1 MNYNIGKKFLISQKN
16 FSMNLVIVESPAK
29 AKTIKKFLGNDFE
42 VESSYGHITDLAK
55 KDMGINMKTLE
66 PIYQVSA
73 DKKEIVKKLKSLAK
87 KADTV
92 WLASDEDR
100 EGEAIAWHLFNELNL
115 KSENTKRI
123 VFHEI
128 TKNAIQKAIQNPRN
142 IDINLVNAQQAR
154 RVLDRLVGFEMS
166 PILWSKIKAGLSA
179 GRVQSVAVRLICERE
194 EKIEKFIPIP
204 TYKVEAV
211 FYNKSNNLLKSKLNT
226 DFEDYSQAL
235 DFIQR
240 AKGKTFTISN
250 VETRPSKRSP
260 SAPFTTSTLQQEA
273 SKLGFSV
280 SRTMML
286 AQQLYELGYITY
298 MRTDSV
304 NLSEEA
310 LHSAKDVI
318 IKQFGNEYLNTRQ
331 YTTKNKSAQEAHE
344 AIRPTNLS
352 IQEAGADDSQKKL
365 YHLIW
370 RRTLASQ
377 MADAKLERTII
388 DISNPHLKEKFV
400 TKGEVIVFDGFLKVY
415 QIQKEEDSADEDNNE
430 GLLPVVE
437 KGEEVQLSQII
448 GEEKFSRPAA
458 RYNEASLVKK
468 LEELG
473 IGRPSTYAPT
483 ISTIQ
488 KRQYV
493 EIRDLDPNQRE
504 VKKILLKDNTIKE
517 FVEVENYGADRR
529 KLMPTDIGLVVNEF
543 LTEHFPTIL
552 DYGFTAKV
560 EEDFDNIAGGNENWK
575 EMLTGFYD
583 DFHPHVEEVK
593 ETAERATGERLLG
606 QDPKSGKNI
615 YARIGRFGPMIQ
627 MGETEDEE
635 KPKFAGLMKGQHIN
649 SITLEEALKLFE
661 LPKYLGDY
669 EDKKV
674 EVNTGRF
681 GPYVKHNSKFFSLK
695 PKEGDEI
702 STITLERAIEL
713 IEDKREAD
721 RNKFIKSFET
731 EDPIIEILNG
741 RWGPYIKQGKENYK
755 IPKDTEADKLTLEE
769 VKKLISESLN
779 KTKSKTKTK
788 KK

>member
-1 MNYNIGKKFLISQKN
+1 
-16 FSMNLVIVESPAK
+16 MNLVIVESPAK

-55 KDMGINMKTLE
+55 KDMGIDMKTLE
-66 PIYQVSA
+66 PIYQVSS
-73 DKKEIVKKLKSLAK
+73 DKKEVVKKLKSLAK

-100 EGEAIAWHLFNELNL
+100 EGEAIAWHLFNELQL

-194 EKIEKFIPIP
+194 KEIEKFIPVP
-204 TYKVEAV
+204 TYKVEAD
-211 FYNKSNNLLKSKLNT
+211 FYNKSHNLLKSKLNT
-226 DFEDYSQAL
+226 DFQDYSKAL

-240 AKGKTFTISN
+240 AQGKRFTISN

-273 SKLGFSV
+273 AKLGFSV

-286 AQQLYELGYITY
+286 AQQLYESGYITY

-310 LHSAKDVI
+310 LNSAKDVI
-318 IKQFGNEYLNTRQ
+318 IGQYGKEYLNTRQ

-352 IQEAGADDSQKKL
+352 VQEAGADDSQKKL

-377 MADAKLERTII
+377 MADAKLERTIV
-388 DISNPHLKEKFV
+388 DISNPELKEKFV

-458 RYNEASLVKK
+458 RYNEASLVRK

-493 EIRDLDPNQRE
+493 EIRDLDPKQRE
-504 VKKILLKDNTIKE
+504 VKKILLKDDTIKE
-517 FVEVENYGADRR
+517 SLEIENYGADRR

-606 QDPKSGKNI
+606 QDPISGKNI

-713 IEDKREAD
+713 IEAKREAD
-721 RNKFIKSFET
+721 RNKFIKAFES

-755 IPKDTEADKLTLEE
+755 IPKDKEADKLTLED
-769 VKKLISESLN
+769 VKKLISESGSKTKPKS
-779 KTKSKTKTK
+779 KTKSKK
-788 KK
+788 K

>member
-1 MNYNIGKKFLISQKN
+1 
-16 FSMNLVIVESPAK
+16 MNLVIVESPAK
-29 AKTIKKFLGNDFE
+29 AKTIKKFLGKDFE

-55 KDMGINMKTLE
+55 KDMGIDMKTLE
-66 PIYQVSA
+66 PIYQVST
-73 DKKEIVKKLKSLAK
+73 DKKEVVKKLKSLAK

-128 TKNAIQKAIQNPRN
+128 TKNAIQKAIQNPRT

-166 PILWSKIKAGLSA
+166 PILWSKVKAGLSA

-194 EKIEKFIPIP
+194 KEIEKFIPVPI
-204 TYKVEAV
+204 YKVEAD
-211 FYNKSNNLLKSKLNT
+211 FYNKSKNLLKSKLNT
-226 DFEDYSQAL
+226 DFADYSQAL

-240 AKGKTFTISN
+240 AKGKIFSISN

-280 SRTMML
+280 SRTMMI
-286 AQQLYELGYITY
+286 AQQLYESGYITY

-310 LHSAKDVI
+310 INSAKSVI
-318 IKQFGNEYLNTRQ
+318 VKNFGNEYLHTRQ

-352 IQEAGADDSQKKL
+352 MQEAGADDSQKKL

-377 MADAKLERTII
+377 MSDARLERTIV
-388 DISNPHLKEKFV
+388 DISASDLKEKFI
-400 TKGEVIVFDGFLKVY
+400 TKGEVIIFDGFLKVY
-415 QIQKEEDSADEDNNE
+415 QIQKDEDSPEEDNE
-430 GLLPVVE
+430 GLLPKVE
-437 KGEEVQLSQII
+437 KGEIVQLSQII
-448 GEEKFSRPAA
+448 GEEKFSRPAP
-458 RYNEASLVKK
+458 RYNEASLVRK

-493 EIRDLDPNQRE
+493 EIRDLDPKQRE
-504 VKKILLKDNTIKE
+504 VKKILLKNDNIKE
-517 FVEVENYGADRR
+517 KIEVENYGGDRR

-575 EMLTGFYD
+575 EMLSGFYS

-606 QDPKSGKNI
+606 QDPISGKNI

-627 MGETEDEE
+627 MGETEEEE

-661 LPKYLGDY
+661 LPRYLGDY

-702 STITLERAIEL
+702 ATITLDRAIEL
-713 IEDKREAD
+713 IEAKREAD
-721 RNKFIKSFET
+721 KNKFIKAFET

-741 RWGPYIKQGKENYK
+741 RWGPYIKQGKENFK
-755 IPKDTEADKLTLEE
+755 IPKEVEVDKLTLED
-769 VKKLISESLN
+769 VKKIISETGS
-779 KTKSKTKTK
+779 KAKAKSKTKK
-788 KK
+788 K

>member
-1 MNYNIGKKFLISQKN
+1 MH
-16 FSMNLVIVESPAK
+16 MNLVIVESPAK
-29 AKTIKKFLGNDFE
+29 AKTIKKFLGKDFE

-55 KDMGINMKTLE
+55 KDMGIDMKTLE
-66 PIYQVSA
+66 PIYQVST
-73 DKKEIVKKLKSLAK
+73 DKKEVVKKLKSLAK

-128 TKNAIQKAIQNPRN
+128 TKNAIQKAIQNPRT

-166 PILWSKIKAGLSA
+166 PILWSKVKAGLSA

-194 EKIEKFIPIP
+194 KEIEKFIPVPI
-204 TYKVEAV
+204 YKVEAD
-211 FYNKSNNLLKSKLNT
+211 FYNKSKNLLKSKLNT
-226 DFEDYSQAL
+226 DFADYSQAL

-240 AKGKTFTISN
+240 AKGKIFSISN

-280 SRTMML
+280 SRTMMI
-286 AQQLYELGYITY
+286 AQQLYESGYITY

-310 LHSAKDVI
+310 INSAKSVI
-318 IKQFGNEYLNTRQ
+318 VKNFGNEYLHTRQ

-352 IQEAGADDSQKKL
+352 VQEAGADDSQKKL

-377 MADAKLERTII
+377 MSDARLERTIV
-388 DISNPHLKEKFV
+388 DISASDLKEKFI
-400 TKGEVIVFDGFLKVY
+400 TKGEVIIFDGFLKVY
-415 QIQKEEDSADEDNNE
+415 QIQKDEDSPEEDNE
-430 GLLPVVE
+430 GLLPKVE
-437 KGEEVQLSQII
+437 KGEIVQLSQII
-448 GEEKFSRPAA
+448 GEEKFSRPAP
-458 RYNEASLVKK
+458 RYNEASLVRK

-493 EIRDLDPNQRE
+493 EIRDLDPKQRE
-504 VKKILLKDNTIKE
+504 VKKILLKNDNIKE
-517 FVEVENYGADRR
+517 KIEVENYGGDRR

-575 EMLTGFYD
+575 EMLSGFYS

-606 QDPKSGKNI
+606 QDPISGKNI

-627 MGETEDEE
+627 MGETEEEE

-661 LPKYLGDY
+661 LPRYLGDY

-702 STITLERAIEL
+702 ATITLDRAIEL
-713 IEDKREAD
+713 IEAKREAD
-721 RNKFIKSFET
+721 KNKFIKAFET

-741 RWGPYIKQGKENYK
+741 RWGPYIKQGKENFK
-755 IPKDTEADKLTLEE
+755 IPKEVEVDKLTLED
-769 VKKLISESLN
+769 VKKIISETGS
-779 KTKSKTKTK
+779 KAKSKSKTKK
-788 KK
+788 K

>member
-1 MNYNIGKKFLISQKN
+1 
-16 FSMNLVIVESPAK
+16 MNLVIVESPAK
-29 AKTIKKFLGNDFE
+29 AKTIKKFLGKDFE

-55 KDMGINMKTLE
+55 KDMGIDMKTLE
-66 PIYQVSA
+66 PIYQVST
-73 DKKEIVKKLKSLAK
+73 DKKEVVKKLKSLAK

-128 TKNAIQKAIQNPRN
+128 TKNAIQKAIQNPRT

-166 PILWSKIKAGLSA
+166 PILWSKVKAGLSA

-194 EKIEKFIPIP
+194 KEIEKFIPVPI
-204 TYKVEAV
+204 YKVEAD
-211 FYNKSNNLLKSKLNT
+211 FYNKSKNLLKSKLNT
-226 DFEDYSQAL
+226 DFADYSQAL

-240 AKGKTFTISN
+240 AKGKIFSISN

-280 SRTMML
+280 SRTMMI
-286 AQQLYELGYITY
+286 AQQLYESGYITY

-310 LHSAKDVI
+310 INSAKSVI
-318 IKQFGNEYLNTRQ
+318 VKNFGNEYLHTRQ

-352 IQEAGADDSQKKL
+352 MQEAGADDSQKKL

-377 MADAKLERTII
+377 MSDARLERTIV
-388 DISNPHLKEKFV
+388 DISASDLKEKFI
-400 TKGEVIVFDGFLKVY
+400 TKGEVIIFDGFLKVY
-415 QIQKEEDSADEDNNE
+415 QIQKDEDSPEEDNE
-430 GLLPVVE
+430 GLLPKVE
-437 KGEEVQLSQII
+437 KGEIVQLSQII
-448 GEEKFSRPAA
+448 GEEKFSRPAP
-458 RYNEASLVKK
+458 RYNEASLVRK

-493 EIRDLDPNQRE
+493 EIRDLDPKQRE
-504 VKKILLKDNTIKE
+504 VKKILLKNDNIKE
-517 FVEVENYGADRR
+517 TIEVENYGGDRR

-575 EMLTGFYD
+575 EMLSGFYS

-606 QDPKSGKNI
+606 QDPISGKNI

-627 MGETEDEE
+627 MGETEEEE

-661 LPKYLGDY
+661 LPRYLGDY

-702 STITLERAIEL
+702 ATITLDRAIEL
-713 IEDKREAD
+713 IEAKREAD
-721 RNKFIKSFET
+721 KNKFIKAFET

-741 RWGPYIKQGKENYK
+741 RWGPYIKQGKENFK
-755 IPKDTEADKLTLEE
+755 IPKEVEVDKLTLED
-769 VKKLISESLN
+769 VKKIISETGS
-779 KTKSKTKTK
+779 KAKSKSKTKK
-788 KK
+788 K

>member
-1 MNYNIGKKFLISQKN
+1 
-16 FSMNLVIVESPAK
+16 MNLVIVESPAK
-29 AKTIKKFLGNDFE
+29 AKTIKKFLGKDFE

-55 KDMGINMKTLE
+55 KDMGIDMKTLE
-66 PIYQVSA
+66 PIYQVST
-73 DKKEIVKKLKSLAK
+73 DKKEVVKKLKSLAK

-128 TKNAIQKAIQNPRN
+128 TKNAIQKAIQNPRT

-166 PILWSKIKAGLSA
+166 PILWSKVKAGLSA

-194 EKIEKFIPIP
+194 KEIEKFIPVPI
-204 TYKVEAV
+204 YKVEAD
-211 FYNKSNNLLKSKLNT
+211 FYNKSKNLLKSKLNT
-226 DFEDYSQAL
+226 DFADYSQAL

-240 AKGKTFTISN
+240 AKGKIFSISN

-280 SRTMML
+280 SRTMMI
-286 AQQLYELGYITY
+286 AQQLYESGYITY

-310 LHSAKDVI
+310 INSAKGVI
-318 IKQFGNEYLNTRQ
+318 VENFGNEYLHTRQ

-352 IQEAGADDSQKKL
+352 MQEAGADDSQKKL

-377 MADAKLERTII
+377 MSDARLERTIV
-388 DISNPHLKEKFV
+388 DISASDLKEKFI
-400 TKGEVIVFDGFLKVY
+400 TKGEVIIFDGFLKVY
-415 QIQKEEDSADEDNNE
+415 QIQKDEDSPEEDNE
-430 GLLPVVE
+430 GLLPKVE
-437 KGEEVQLSQII
+437 KGEIVQLSQII
-448 GEEKFSRPAA
+448 GEEKFSRPAP
-458 RYNEASLVKK
+458 RYNEASLVRK

-493 EIRDLDPNQRE
+493 EIRDLDPKQRE
-504 VKKILLKDNTIKE
+504 VKKILLKNDNIKE
-517 FVEVENYGADRR
+517 KIEVENYGGDRR

-575 EMLTGFYD
+575 EMLSGFYS

-606 QDPKSGKNI
+606 QDPISGKNI

-627 MGETEDEE
+627 MGETEEEE

-661 LPKYLGDY
+661 LPRYLGDY

-702 STITLERAIEL
+702 ATITLDRAIEL
-713 IEDKREAD
+713 IEAKREAD
-721 RNKFIKSFET
+721 KNKFIKAFET

-741 RWGPYIKQGKENYK
+741 RWGPYIKQGKENFK
-755 IPKDTEADKLTLEE
+755 IPKEVEVDKLTLED
-769 VKKLISESLN
+769 VKKIISETGS
-779 KTKSKTKTK
+779 KAKAKSKTKK
-788 KK
+788 K

>member
-1 MNYNIGKKFLISQKN
+1 
-16 FSMNLVIVESPAK
+16 MNLVIVESPAK
-29 AKTIKKFLGNDFE
+29 AKTIKKFLGKDFE

-55 KDMGINMKTLE
+55 KDMGIDMKTLE
-66 PIYQVSA
+66 PIYQVST
-73 DKKEIVKKLKSLAK
+73 DKKEVVKKLKSLAK

-128 TKNAIQKAIQNPRN
+128 TKNAIQKAIQNPRT

-166 PILWSKIKAGLSA
+166 PILWSKVKAGLSA

-194 EKIEKFIPIP
+194 KEIEKFIPVPI
-204 TYKVEAV
+204 YKVEAD
-211 FYNKSNNLLKSKLNT
+211 FYNKSKNLLKSKLNT
-226 DFEDYSQAL
+226 DFADYSQAL

-240 AKGKTFTISN
+240 AKGKIFSISN

-280 SRTMML
+280 SRTMMI
-286 AQQLYELGYITY
+286 AQQLYESGYITY

-310 LHSAKDVI
+310 INSAKSVI
-318 IKQFGNEYLNTRQ
+318 VKNFGNEYLHTRQ

-352 IQEAGADDSQKKL
+352 MQEAGADDSQKKL

-377 MADAKLERTII
+377 MSDARLERTIV
-388 DISNPHLKEKFV
+388 DISASDLKEKFI
-400 TKGEVIVFDGFLKVY
+400 TKGEVIIFDGFLKVY
-415 QIQKEEDSADEDNNE
+415 QIQKDEDSPEEDNE
-430 GLLPVVE
+430 GLLPKVE
-437 KGEEVQLSQII
+437 KGEIVQLLQII
-448 GEEKFSRPAA
+448 GEEKFSRPAP
-458 RYNEASLVKK
+458 RYNEASLVRK

-493 EIRDLDPNQRE
+493 EIRDLDPKQRE
-504 VKKILLKDNTIKE
+504 VKKILLKNDNIKE
-517 FVEVENYGADRR
+517 TIEVENYGGDRR

-575 EMLTGFYD
+575 EMLSGFYS

-606 QDPKSGKNI
+606 QDPISGKNI

-627 MGETEDEE
+627 MGETEEEE

-661 LPKYLGDY
+661 LPRYLGDY

-702 STITLERAIEL
+702 ATITLDRAIEL
-713 IEDKREAD
+713 IEAKREAD
-721 RNKFIKSFET
+721 KNKFIKAFET

-741 RWGPYIKQGKENYK
+741 RWGPYIKQGKENFK
-755 IPKDTEADKLTLEE
+755 IPKEVEVDKLTLED
-769 VKKLISESLN
+769 VKKIISETGS
-779 KTKSKTKTK
+779 KAKSKSKTKK
-788 KK
+788 K

>member
-1 MNYNIGKKFLISQKN
+1 
-16 FSMNLVIVESPAK
+16 MNLVIVESPAK
-29 AKTIKKFLGNDFE
+29 AKTIKKFLGKDFE

-55 KDMGINMKTLE
+55 KDMGIDMKTLE
-66 PIYQVSA
+66 PIYQVST
-73 DKKEIVKKLKSLAK
+73 DKKEVVKKLKSLAK

-128 TKNAIQKAIQNPRN
+128 TKNAIQKAIQNPRT

-166 PILWSKIKAGLSA
+166 PILWSKVKAGLSA

-194 EKIEKFIPIP
+194 KEIEKFIPVPI
-204 TYKVEAV
+204 YKVEAD
-211 FYNKSNNLLKSKLNT
+211 FYNKSKNLLKSKLNT
-226 DFEDYSQAL
+226 DFADYSQAL

-240 AKGKTFTISN
+240 AKGKIFSISN

-280 SRTMML
+280 SRTMMI
-286 AQQLYELGYITY
+286 AQQLYESGYITY

-310 LHSAKDVI
+310 INSAKSVI
-318 IKQFGNEYLNTRQ
+318 VKNFGNEYLHTRQ

-352 IQEAGADDSQKKL
+352 MQEAGADDSQKKL

-377 MADAKLERTII
+377 MSDARLERTIV
-388 DISNPHLKEKFV
+388 DISASDLKEKFI
-400 TKGEVIVFDGFLKVY
+400 TKGEVIIFDGFLKVY
-415 QIQKEEDSADEDNNE
+415 QIQKDEDSPEEDNE
-430 GLLPVVE
+430 GLLPKVE
-437 KGEEVQLSQII
+437 KGEIVQLLQII
-448 GEEKFSRPAA
+448 GEEKFSRPAP
-458 RYNEASLVKK
+458 RYNEASLVRK

-493 EIRDLDPNQRE
+493 EIRDLDPKQRE
-504 VKKILLKDNTIKE
+504 VKKILLKNDNIKE
-517 FVEVENYGADRR
+517 TIEVENYGGDRR

-575 EMLTGFYD
+575 EMLSGFYS

-606 QDPKSGKNI
+606 QDPISGKNI

-627 MGETEDEE
+627 MGETEEEE

-661 LPKYLGDY
+661 LPRYLGDY

-681 GPYVKHNSKFFSLK
+681 GPYVKHNNKFFSLK

-702 STITLERAIEL
+702 ATITLDRAIEL
-713 IEDKREAD
+713 IEAKREAD
-721 RNKFIKSFET
+721 KNKFIKAFET

-741 RWGPYIKQGKENYK
+741 RWGPYIKQGKENFK
-755 IPKDTEADKLTLEE
+755 IPKEVEVDKLTLED
-769 VKKLISESLN
+769 VKKIISETGS
-779 KTKSKTKTK
+779 KAKSKSKTKK
-788 KK
+788 K

>member
-1 MNYNIGKKFLISQKN
+1 
-16 FSMNLVIVESPAK
+16 
-29 AKTIKKFLGNDFE
+29 
-42 VESSYGHITDLAK
+42 
-55 KDMGINMKTLE
+55 MKTLE
-66 PIYQVSA
+66 PIYQVST
-73 DKKEIVKKLKSLAK
+73 DKKEVVKKLKSLAK

-128 TKNAIQKAIQNPRN
+128 TKNAIQKAIQNPRT

-166 PILWSKIKAGLSA
+166 PILWSKVKAGLSA

-194 EKIEKFIPIP
+194 KEIEKFIPVPI
-204 TYKVEAV
+204 YKVEAD
-211 FYNKSNNLLKSKLNT
+211 FYNKSKNLLKSKLNT
-226 DFEDYSQAL
+226 DFADYSQAL

-240 AKGKTFTISN
+240 AKGKIFSISN

-280 SRTMML
+280 SRTMMI
-286 AQQLYELGYITY
+286 AQQLYESGYITY

-310 LHSAKDVI
+310 INSAKGVI
-318 IKQFGNEYLNTRQ
+318 VENFGNEYLHTRQ

-352 IQEAGADDSQKKL
+352 VQEAGADDSQKKL

-377 MADAKLERTII
+377 MSDARLERTIV
-388 DISNPHLKEKFV
+388 DISASDLKEKFI
-400 TKGEVIVFDGFLKVY
+400 TKGEVIIFDGFLKVY
-415 QIQKEEDSADEDNNE
+415 QIQKDEDSPEEDNE
-430 GLLPVVE
+430 GLLPKVE
-437 KGEEVQLSQII
+437 KGEIVQLSQII
-448 GEEKFSRPAA
+448 GEEKFSRPAP
-458 RYNEASLVKK
+458 RYNEASLVRK

-493 EIRDLDPNQRE
+493 EIRDLDPKQRE
-504 VKKILLKDNTIKE
+504 VKKILLKNDNIKE
-517 FVEVENYGADRR
+517 KIEVENYGGDRR

-575 EMLTGFYD
+575 EMLSGFYS

-606 QDPKSGKNI
+606 QDPISGKNI

-627 MGETEDEE
+627 MGETEEEE

-661 LPKYLGDY
+661 LPRYLGDY

-702 STITLERAIEL
+702 ATITLDRAIEL
-713 IEDKREAD
+713 IEAKREAD
-721 RNKFIKSFET
+721 KNKFIKAFET

-741 RWGPYIKQGKENYK
+741 RWGPYIKQGKENFK
-755 IPKDTEADKLTLEE
+755 IPKEVEVDKLTLED
-769 VKKLISESLN
+769 VKKIISETGS
-779 KTKSKTKTK
+779 KAKAKSKTKK
-788 KK
+788 K

>member
-1 MNYNIGKKFLISQKN
+1 
-16 FSMNLVIVESPAK
+16 MNLVIVESPAK
-29 AKTIKKFLGNDFE
+29 AKTIKKFLGKDFE

-55 KDMGINMKTLE
+55 KDMGIDMKTLE
-66 PIYQVSA
+66 PIYQVST
-73 DKKEIVKKLKSLAK
+73 DKKEVVKKLKSLAK

-128 TKNAIQKAIQNPRN
+128 TKNAIQKAIQNPRT

-166 PILWSKIKAGLSA
+166 PILWSKVKAGLSA

-194 EKIEKFIPIP
+194 KEIEKFIPVPI
-204 TYKVEAV
+204 YKVEAD
-211 FYNKSNNLLKSKLNT
+211 FYNKSKNLLKSKLNT
-226 DFEDYSQAL
+226 DFADYSQAL

-240 AKGKTFTISN
+240 AKGKIFSISN

-280 SRTMML
+280 SRTMMI
-286 AQQLYELGYITY
+286 AQQLYESGYITY

-310 LHSAKDVI
+310 INSAKSVI
-318 IKQFGNEYLNTRQ
+318 VKNFGNEYLHTRQ

-352 IQEAGADDSQKKL
+352 MQEAGADDSQKKL

-377 MADAKLERTII
+377 MSDARLERTIV
-388 DISNPHLKEKFV
+388 DISASDLKEEFI
-400 TKGEVIVFDGFLKVY
+400 TKGEVIIFDGFLKVY
-415 QIQKEEDSADEDNNE
+415 QIQKDEDSPEEDNE
-430 GLLPVVE
+430 GLLPKVE
-437 KGEEVQLSQII
+437 KGEIVQLSQII
-448 GEEKFSRPAA
+448 GEEKFSRPAP
-458 RYNEASLVKK
+458 RYNEASLVRK

-493 EIRDLDPNQRE
+493 EIRDLDPKQRE
-504 VKKILLKDNTIKE
+504 VKKILLKNDNIKE
-517 FVEVENYGADRR
+517 TIEVENYGGDRR

-575 EMLTGFYD
+575 EMLSGFYS

-606 QDPKSGKNI
+606 QDPISGKNI

-627 MGETEDEE
+627 MGETEEEE

-661 LPKYLGDY
+661 LPRYLGDY

-702 STITLERAIEL
+702 ATITLDRAIEL
-713 IEDKREAD
+713 IEAKREAD
-721 RNKFIKSFET
+721 KNKFIKAFET
-731 EDPIIEILNG
+731 ENPIIEILNG
-741 RWGPYIKQGKENYK
+741 RWGPYIKQGKENFK
-755 IPKDTEADKLTLEE
+755 IPKEVEVDKLTLED
-769 VKKLISESLN
+769 VKKIISETGS
-779 KTKSKTKTK
+779 KAKSKSKTKK
-788 KK
+788 K

>member
-1 MNYNIGKKFLISQKN
+1 
-16 FSMNLVIVESPAK
+16 MNLVIVESPAK
-29 AKTIKKFLGNDFE
+29 AKTIKKFLGKDFE

-55 KDMGINMKTLE
+55 KDMGIDMKTLE
-66 PIYQVSA
+66 PIYQVST
-73 DKKEIVKKLKSLAK
+73 DKKEVVKKLKSLAK

-128 TKNAIQKAIQNPRN
+128 TQNAIQKAIQNPRT

-166 PILWSKIKAGLSA
+166 PILWSKVKAGLSA

-194 EKIEKFIPIP
+194 KEIEKFIPVPI
-204 TYKVEAV
+204 YKVEAD
-211 FYNKSNNLLKSKLNT
+211 FYNKSKNLLKSKLNT
-226 DFEDYSQAL
+226 DFADYSQAL

-240 AKGKTFTISN
+240 AKGKIFSISN

-280 SRTMML
+280 SRTMMI
-286 AQQLYELGYITY
+286 AQQLYESGYITY

-310 LHSAKDVI
+310 INSAKSVI
-318 IKQFGNEYLNTRQ
+318 VKNFGNEYLHTRQ

-352 IQEAGADDSQKKL
+352 MQEAGADDSQKKL

-377 MADAKLERTII
+377 MSDARLERTIV
-388 DISNPHLKEKFV
+388 DISASDLKEKFI
-400 TKGEVIVFDGFLKVY
+400 TKGEVIIFDGFLKVY
-415 QIQKEEDSADEDNNE
+415 QIQKDEDSPEEDNE
-430 GLLPVVE
+430 GLLPKVE
-437 KGEEVQLSQII
+437 KGEIVQLSQII
-448 GEEKFSRPAA
+448 GEEKFSRPAP
-458 RYNEASLVKK
+458 RYNEASLVRK

-493 EIRDLDPNQRE
+493 EIRDLDPKQRE
-504 VKKILLKDNTIKE
+504 VKKILLKNDNIKE
-517 FVEVENYGADRR
+517 KIEVENYGGDRR

-575 EMLTGFYD
+575 EMLSGFYS

-606 QDPKSGKNI
+606 QDPISGKNI

-627 MGETEDEE
+627 MGETEEEE

-661 LPKYLGDY
+661 LPRYLGDY

-702 STITLERAIEL
+702 ATITLDRAIEL
-713 IEDKREAD
+713 IEAKREAD
-721 RNKFIKSFET
+721 KNKFIKAFET

-741 RWGPYIKQGKENYK
+741 RWGPYIKQGKENFK
-755 IPKDTEADKLTLEE
+755 IPKEVEVDKLTLED
-769 VKKLISESLN
+769 VKKIISETGS
-779 KTKSKTKTK
+779 KAKAKSKTKK
-788 KK
+788 K

>member
-1 MNYNIGKKFLISQKN
+1 M
-16 FSMNLVIVESPAK
+16 
-29 AKTIKKFLGNDFE
+29 
-42 VESSYGHITDLAK
+42 
-55 KDMGINMKTLE
+55 
-66 PIYQVSA
+66 
-73 DKKEIVKKLKSLAK
+73 KKLKSLAK

-128 TKNAIQKAIQNPRN
+128 TKNAIQKAIQNPRT

-166 PILWSKIKAGLSA
+166 PILWSKVKAGLSA

-194 EKIEKFIPIP
+194 KEIEKFIPVPI
-204 TYKVEAV
+204 YKVEAD
-211 FYNKSNNLLKSKLNT
+211 FYNKSKNLLKSKLNT
-226 DFEDYSQAL
+226 DFADYSQAL

-240 AKGKTFTISN
+240 AKGKIFSISN

-280 SRTMML
+280 SRTMMI
-286 AQQLYELGYITY
+286 AQQLYESGYITY

-310 LHSAKDVI
+310 INSAKSVI
-318 IKQFGNEYLNTRQ
+318 VKNFGNEYLHTRQ

-352 IQEAGADDSQKKL
+352 MQEAGADDSQKKL

-377 MADAKLERTII
+377 MSDARLERTIV
-388 DISNPHLKEKFV
+388 DISASDLKEKFI
-400 TKGEVIVFDGFLKVY
+400 TKGEVIIFDGFLKVY
-415 QIQKEEDSADEDNNE
+415 QIQKDEDSPEEDNE
-430 GLLPVVE
+430 GLLPKVE
-437 KGEEVQLSQII
+437 KGEIVQLLQII
-448 GEEKFSRPAA
+448 GEEKFSRPAP
-458 RYNEASLVKK
+458 RYNEASLVRK

-493 EIRDLDPNQRE
+493 EIRDLDPKQRE
-504 VKKILLKDNTIKE
+504 VKKILLKNDNIKE
-517 FVEVENYGADRR
+517 TIEVENYGGDRR

-575 EMLTGFYD
+575 EMLSGFYS

-606 QDPKSGKNI
+606 QDPISGKNI

-627 MGETEDEE
+627 MGETEEEE

-661 LPKYLGDY
+661 LPRYLGDY

-702 STITLERAIEL
+702 ATITLDRAIEL
-713 IEDKREAD
+713 IEAKREAD
-721 RNKFIKSFET
+721 KNKFIKAFET

-741 RWGPYIKQGKENYK
+741 RWGPYIKQGKENFK
-755 IPKDTEADKLTLEE
+755 IPKEVEVDKLTLED
-769 VKKLISESLN
+769 VKKIISETGS
-779 KTKSKTKTK
+779 KVKSKSKTKK
-788 KK
+788 K

>member
-1 MNYNIGKKFLISQKN
+1 
-16 FSMNLVIVESPAK
+16 MNLVIVESPAK
-29 AKTIKKFLGNDFE
+29 AKTIKKFLGKDFE

-55 KDMGINMKTLE
+55 KDMGIDMKTLE
-66 PIYQVSA
+66 PIYQVST
-73 DKKEIVKKLKSLAK
+73 DKKEVVKKLKSLAK

-128 TKNAIQKAIQNPRN
+128 TKNAIQKAIQNPRT

-166 PILWSKIKAGLSA
+166 PILWSKVKAGLSA

-194 EKIEKFIPIP
+194 KEIEKFIPVPI
-204 TYKVEAV
+204 YKVEAD
-211 FYNKSNNLLKSKLNT
+211 FYNKSKNLLKSKLNT
-226 DFEDYSQAL
+226 DFADYSQAL

-240 AKGKTFTISN
+240 AKGKIFSISN

-280 SRTMML
+280 SRTMMI
-286 AQQLYELGYITY
+286 AQQLYESGYITY

-310 LHSAKDVI
+310 INSAKSVI
-318 IKQFGNEYLNTRQ
+318 VKNFGNEYLHTRQ

-352 IQEAGADDSQKKL
+352 MQEAGADDSQKKL

-377 MADAKLERTII
+377 MSDARLERTIV
-388 DISNPHLKEKFV
+388 DISASDLKEKFI
-400 TKGEVIVFDGFLKVY
+400 TKGEVIIFDGFLKVY
-415 QIQKEEDSADEDNNE
+415 QIQKDEDSPEEDNE
-430 GLLPVVE
+430 GLLPKVE
-437 KGEEVQLSQII
+437 KGEIVQLSQII
-448 GEEKFSRPAA
+448 GEEKFSRPAP
-458 RYNEASLVKK
+458 RYNEASLVRK

-493 EIRDLDPNQRE
+493 EIRDLDPKQRE
-504 VKKILLKDNTIKE
+504 VKKILLKNDNIKE
-517 FVEVENYGADRR
+517 TIEVENYGGDRR

-575 EMLTGFYD
+575 EMLSGFYS

-606 QDPKSGKNI
+606 QDPISGKNI

-627 MGETEDEE
+627 MGETEEEE

-661 LPKYLGDY
+661 LPRYLGDY

-702 STITLERAIEL
+702 ATITLDRAIEL
-713 IEDKREAD
+713 IEAKREAD
-721 RNKFIKSFET
+721 KNKFIKAFET

-741 RWGPYIKQGKENYK
+741 RWGPYIKQGKENFK
-755 IPKDTEADKLTLEE
+755 IPKEVEVDKLTLED
-769 VKKLISESLN
+769 VKKIISETGS
-779 KTKSKTKTK
+779 KVKSKSKTKK
-788 KK
+788 K

>member
-1 MNYNIGKKFLISQKN
+1 
-16 FSMNLVIVESPAK
+16 MNLVIVESPAK
-29 AKTIKKFLGNDFE
+29 AKTIKKFLGKDFE

-55 KDMGINMKTLE
+55 KDMGIDMKTLE
-66 PIYQVSA
+66 PIYQVST
-73 DKKEIVKKLKSLAK
+73 DKKEVVKKLKSLAK

-128 TKNAIQKAIQNPRN
+128 TKNAIQKAIQNPRT

-166 PILWSKIKAGLSA
+166 PILWSKVKAGLSA

-194 EKIEKFIPIP
+194 KEIEKFIPVPI
-204 TYKVEAV
+204 YKVEAD
-211 FYNKSNNLLKSKLNT
+211 FYNKSKNLLKSKLNT
-226 DFEDYSQAL
+226 DFADYSQAL

-240 AKGKTFTISN
+240 AKGKIFSISN

-280 SRTMML
+280 SRTMMI
-286 AQQLYELGYITY
+286 AQQLYESGYITY

-310 LHSAKDVI
+310 INSAKSVI
-318 IKQFGNEYLNTRQ
+318 VKNFGNEYLHTRQ

-352 IQEAGADDSQKKL
+352 MQEAGADDSQKKL

-377 MADAKLERTII
+377 MSDARLERTIV
-388 DISNPHLKEKFV
+388 DISASDLKEKFI
-400 TKGEVIVFDGFLKVY
+400 TKGEVIIFDGFLKVY
-415 QIQKEEDSADEDNNE
+415 QIQKDEDSPEEDNE
-430 GLLPVVE
+430 GLLPKVE
-437 KGEEVQLSQII
+437 KGEIVQLLQII
-448 GEEKFSRPAA
+448 GEEKFSRPAP
-458 RYNEASLVKK
+458 RYNEASLVRK

-493 EIRDLDPNQRE
+493 EIRDLDPKQRE
-504 VKKILLKDNTIKE
+504 VKKILLKNDNIKE
-517 FVEVENYGADRR
+517 TIEVENYGGDRR

-575 EMLTGFYD
+575 EMLSGFYS

-606 QDPKSGKNI
+606 QDPISGKNI

-627 MGETEDEE
+627 MGETEEEE

-702 STITLERAIEL
+702 ATITLDRAIEL
-713 IEDKREAD
+713 IEAKREAD
-721 RNKFIKSFET
+721 KNKFIKAFET
-731 EDPIIEILNG
+731 ENPIIEILNG
-741 RWGPYIKQGKENYK
+741 RWGPYIKQGKENFK
-755 IPKDTEADKLTLEE
+755 IPKEVEVDKLTLED
-769 VKKLISESLN
+769 VKKIISETGS
-779 KTKSKTKTK
+779 KAKSKSKTKK
-788 KK
+788 K

>member
-1 MNYNIGKKFLISQKN
+1 
-16 FSMNLVIVESPAK
+16 MNLVIVESPAK
-29 AKTIKKFLGNDFE
+29 AKTIKKFLGKDFE

-55 KDMGINMKTLE
+55 KDMGIDMKTLE
-66 PIYQVSA
+66 PIYQVST
-73 DKKEIVKKLKSLAK
+73 DKKEVVKKLKSLAK

-128 TKNAIQKAIQNPRN
+128 TKNAIQKAIQNPRT

-166 PILWSKIKAGLSA
+166 PILWSKVKAGLSA

-194 EKIEKFIPIP
+194 KEIEKFIPVPI
-204 TYKVEAV
+204 YKVEAD
-211 FYNKSNNLLKSKLNT
+211 FYNKSKNLLKSKLNT
-226 DFEDYSQAL
+226 DFADYSQAL

-240 AKGKTFTISN
+240 AKGKIFSISN

-280 SRTMML
+280 SRTMMI
-286 AQQLYELGYITY
+286 AQQLYESGYITY

-310 LHSAKDVI
+310 INSAKGVI
-318 IKQFGNEYLNTRQ
+318 VENFGNEYLHTRQ

-352 IQEAGADDSQKKL
+352 VQEAGADDSQKKL

-377 MADAKLERTII
+377 MSDARLERTIV
-388 DISNPHLKEKFV
+388 DISASDLKEKFI
-400 TKGEVIVFDGFLKVY
+400 TKGEVIIFDGFLRVY
-415 QIQKEEDSADEDNNE
+415 QIQKDEDSPEEDNE
-430 GLLPVVE
+430 GLLPKVE
-437 KGEEVQLSQII
+437 KGEIVQLSQII
-448 GEEKFSRPAA
+448 GEEKFSRPAP
-458 RYNEASLVKK
+458 RYNEASLVRK

-493 EIRDLDPNQRE
+493 EIRDLDPKQRE
-504 VKKILLKDNTIKE
+504 VKKILLKNDNIKE
-517 FVEVENYGADRR
+517 KIEVENYGGDRR

-575 EMLTGFYD
+575 EMLSGFYS

-606 QDPKSGKNI
+606 QDPISGKNI

-627 MGETEDEE
+627 MGETEEEE

-661 LPKYLGDY
+661 LPRYLGDY

-702 STITLERAIEL
+702 ATITLDRAIEL
-713 IEDKREAD
+713 IEAKREAD
-721 RNKFIKSFET
+721 KNKFIKAFET

-741 RWGPYIKQGKENYK
+741 RWGPYIKQGKENFK
-755 IPKDTEADKLTLEE
+755 IPKEVEVDKLTLED
-769 VKKLISESLN
+769 VKKIISETGS
-779 KTKSKTKTK
+779 KAKAKSKTKK
-788 KK
+788 K